1 MKRELVH
8 RQSLEVPQM
17 IEKQMWLTCHDD
29 NLLQAVT
36 EYEKGNTENVN
47 EPSTFYCGPTV
58 KKTPKEISHN
68 CLSFTLLLWCSM
80 NGQDFISRKSCK
92 MYKNTIKSPKCMPS
106 FLFSKAF
113 QWAGLE
119 SLTGWF
125 WASNLMFD
133 TPGLEYDHHRH
144 TDLHVRTG
152 ALFNS
157 CSSLLF
163 GRDSQ
168 SEGFFWGCKHEGR
181 FYSEDS

>member
-1 MKRELVH
+1 MLWWQPFASSYRIRKRQH
-8 RQSLEVPQM
+8 RKCERTFDV
-17 IEKQMWLTCHDD
+17 
-29 NLLQAVT
+29 LLWT
-36 EYEKGNTENVN
+36 H
-47 EPSTFYCGPTV
+47 C
-58 KKTPKEISHN
+58 KKLPKEISHN

-92 MYKNTIKSPKCMPS
+92 LYKNTIKSPKCMPS

-133 TPGLEYDHHRH
+133 TPGLEYDPHRH